1 MFPGAARD
9 FADVRRRDPWS
20 ARISS
25 WQIVTW
31 PFSGHYDFR
40 LCLSLP
46 SHMKLLCKDFTFYA
60 IDLSRVV
67 VADSRLE

>member
-1 MFPGAARD
+1 MILRTCGARGTERPVERENQFVADRD
-9 FADVRRRDPWS
+9 VVVFG
-20 ARISS
+20 
-25 WQIVTW
+25 T
-31 PFSGHYDFR
+31 FR